1 MSGKQLRLLLRII
14 HVVGAVLICTFV
26 YSPWSSLPWFLSLM
40 QFVVIPVLTLSGVVM
55 WQQAFVVRLLQRGRA
70 PQISSPV
77 RN

>member
-1 MSGKQLRLLLRII
+1 MSGKQLRQLLRVI
-14 HVVGAVLICTFV
+14 HVVGAILIGTFV

-55 WQQAFVVRLLQRGRA
+55 WQQASVVRLLQRGRA
-70 PQISSPV
+70 RQISTPA